1 MTAWRLERQKMGS
14 IKGASKSSFYR
25 FSTDD
30 ERLVVITDPS
40 HRLYDKRVEIPIN
53 EGMVESIAS
62 EGILSPVKVRKVGDN
77 YEVVF
82 GRQRVRCARE
92 AARRYPDRKILIP
105 AIPATLNEVEALLH
119 ATIENVQRVDDPPSV
134 RGFNAARLR
143 EKGYTDEELE
153 RAYGVK
159 IGTIDDWIAF
169 YELASEPV
177 REAADDGKISY
188 TKAREISRK
197 PFDKQ
202 AQAVE
207 KALET
212 PRPRPGPKKGQK
224 RRRRIVITAYEC
236 EEGGFDV
243 QVDSKCRL
251 DEFGAILESLDSEF
265 EEWKTISGVENE

>member
-1 MTAWRLERQKMGS
+1 MGS
-14 IKGASKSSFYR
+14 IKGASKSSYYKFDP
-25 FSTDD
+25 FD

-62 EGILSPVKVRKVGDN
+62 EGILSPVKIRKVGDN

-92 AARRYPDRKILIP
+92 AKRRYPDRKILIP
-105 AIPATLNEVEALLH
+105 TIPVTLNEVEALLH
-119 ATIENVQRVDDPPSV
+119 ATIENVQRVDDPPSI

-143 EKGYTDEELE
+143 EKGYTDQELE

-159 IGTIDDWIAF
+159 IGTIEDWISF
-169 YELASEPV
+169 YECASEPV
-177 REAADDGKISY
+177 REAADDGRISY

-197 PFDKQ
+197 ATDKQ
-202 AQAVE
+202 AEAVE
-207 KALET
+207 KALAT
-212 PRPRPGPKKGQK
+212 PRPRPGPKKGVK
-224 RRRRIVITAYEC
+224 RRRKIVINAYER

-243 QVDSKCRL
+243 EVVSKCRHDELGCIIEKL
-251 DEFGAILESLDSEF
+251 DERLHSSAS
-265 EEWKTISGVENE
+265 